1 MFLEMGMVDEV
12 IMRKGTLAVWL
23 QAARAFSFPASIV
36 PVAVGTVLAAHFEG
50 AVAWCLVP
58 FIAVASVLMQ
68 AGTNLVSDY
77 FDYGKGVDKNDT
89 YGGSRVLVSGL
100 LTPGQVLVGGL
111 VLFAAS
117 CGIGLLFI
125 ALRGWPILALG
136 VVGLLGGIFYTARP
150 VGYKYFA
157 LGDALVFLLMG
168 PLMVIGSYFVLTGS
182 YRHSVLIASLPVGC
196 LVAAIL
202 HANNMRD
209 IGHDRDAHV
218 RTVANLLGHDRARLE
233 YYALVG
239 GAYVAVVGMI
249 LGGLVSPWGL
259 LVFVTAPLAAKNFQ
273 RVIHSRP
280 QQPESIATLDV
291 QTAQLHLAFGL
302 LFAVAILLGAL
313 L

>member
-1 MFLEMGMVDEV
+1 MVDDGV
-12 IMRKGTLAVWL
+12 MRKGRLAVWL
-23 QAARAFSFPASIV
+23 QAVRAFSFPASIV
-36 PVAVGTVLAAHFEG
+36 PVAVGAVLAAHFEG
-50 AVAWCLVP
+50 AVAWWLLP

-77 FDYGKGVDKNDT
+77 FDYVKGVDKDYT
-89 YGGSRVLVSGL
+89 YGSSGVLTAGL

-111 VLFAAS
+111 LVFATA

-125 ALRGWPILALG
+125 AMRGWPILALG

-150 VGYKYFA
+150 VGYKYLA
-157 LGDALVFLLMG
+157 LGDALVFTLMG

-182 YRHSVLIASLPVGC
+182 YRHSILIASLPVGC

-209 IGHDRDAHV
+209 IGHDLDAHV

-233 YYALVG
+233 YYVLVG

-249 LGGLVSPWGL
+249 AGGLISPWGL

-273 RVIHSRP
+273 RVVHSQP
-280 QQPESIATLDV
+280 QQPETIATLDV

-302 LFAVAILLGAL
+302 LLSLGILLGAVL
-313 L
+313 

>member
-1 MFLEMGMVDEV
+1 MVDGSV
-12 IMRKGTLAVWL
+12 VRKGKLAVWL
-23 QAARAFSFPASIV
+23 QAVRAFSFPASIV
-36 PVAVGTVLAAHFEG
+36 PVAVGAVLAAHFDG
-50 AVAWCLVP
+50 SVAWWLLP

-77 FDYGKGVDKNDT
+77 FDYVKGVDKDYT
-89 YGGSRVLVSGL
+89 YGSSGVLTAGL
-100 LTPGQVLVGGL
+100 LTPIQVLIGGFL
-111 VLFAAS
+111 VFGVACS
-117 CGIGLLFI
+117 IGLLFI
-125 ALRGWPILALG
+125 AMRGWPILALG

-150 VGYKYFA
+150 VGYKYLA
-157 LGDALVFLLMG
+157 LGDALVFTLMG

-182 YRHSVLIASLPVGC
+182 YRHSILIASLPVGC

-209 IGHDRDAHV
+209 IGHDLDAHV

-233 YYALVG
+233 YYLLVG

-249 LGGLVSPWGL
+249 AGGLISPWAL

-273 RVIHSRP
+273 RVVHSQP
-280 QQPESIATLDV
+280 QKPETIATLDV

-302 LFAVAILLGAL
+302 LMSLGILLGAVL
-313 L
+313 

>member
-1 MFLEMGMVDEV
+1 MVDDTTA
-12 IMRKGTLAVWL
+12 RKGTLAVWL
-23 QAARAFSFPASIV
+23 QAVRAFSFPASIV

-50 AVAWCLVP
+50 SVAWWLVP
-58 FIAVASVLMQ
+58 FIATASVVMH
-68 AGTNLVSDY
+68 AATNLVSDY
-77 FDYGKGVDKNDT
+77 FDYEKGVDKDDT
-89 YGGSRVLVSGL
+89 YGGSRVLVSEL
-100 LTPGQVLVGGL
+100 LTPRQVFIGGMA
-111 VLFAAS
+111 LFAVS
-117 CGIGLLFI
+117 CGIGLLFV
-125 ALRGWPILALG
+125 AVRGWPILALG
-136 VVGLLGGIFYTARP
+136 VAGVLGGIFYTARP

-182 YRHSVLIASLPVGC
+182 YRHAVLIASLPVGC

-209 IGHDRDAHV
+209 IQHDRDAHV

-233 YYALVG
+233 YYVLVG

-249 LGGLVSPWGL
+249 FGGLVSPWGL
-259 LVFVTAPLAAKNFQ
+259 LVFVTVPLAVKNLQ
-273 RVIHSRP
+273 RVIHSQP
-280 QQPESIATLDV
+280 QQPETIATLDV

-302 LFAVAILLGAL
+302 LLSLGILLGAL